1 MISLF
6 TKSKVTELNLLKL
19 PSYAV
24 AQKEAEALAS
34 KREAQLQWMR
44 ERGMAYLG
52 DPMKLAELRAKR
64 RPGPRSV
71 RRDETADRPDGP
83 DRETSSRRR

>member
-6 TKSKVTELNLLKL
+6 AKSKESELNLLKL

-24 AQKEAEALAS
+24 AQQESDALAA

-44 ERGMAYLG
+44 EKGMSYLG

-64 RPGPRSV
+64 RPGTRSIRLV
-71 RRDETADRPDGP
+71 QTGDRIAEPPADAA
-83 DRETSSRRR
+83 SRGR